1 MKKLIFEI
9 QPQEYKKSPS
19 VQESVDRYGQQ
30 LKHYKTKTLG
40 DRPSIIIDNGSYEC
54 RAGWS
59 FEEVPFLKFRNLVG
73 KPKTSV
79 SKAIDSMHLVGDE
92 LNEFEASKIQKR
104 SMFDKNVIYH
114 YQSLE
119 HMLDYTFGHLGLSN
133 ESSIEYPVLM
143 SEPMCNPN
151 YCRQNVSELL
161 FECYR
166 VSAVSYSV
174 DSLLS
179 FYYNAAQRD
188 QDLFSIP
195 HTSGLIVSSSNQTSH
210 IIPVFDG

>member
-1 MKKLIFEI
+1 MKKLLFDIKSI
-9 QPQEYKKSPS
+9 EYGKSAS
-19 VQESVDRYGQQ
+19 VQDSLDRYQHQ
-30 LKHYKTKTLG
+30 LKQFKSRSLG
-40 DRPSIIIDNGSYEC
+40 DRPTIVIDNGSYEA

-59 FEEVPFLKFRNLVG
+59 FEDSPYLKFRNMVG

-92 LNEFEASKIQKR
+92 LNEFDASKVQKR
-104 SMFDKNVIYH
+104 SMFDRNVIYH

-143 SEPMCNPN
+143 TEPLCNPN
-151 YCRQNVSELL
+151 YCRQNVSEIL

-166 VSAVSYSV
+166 VSAISYAV
-174 DSLLS
+174 DTLLS
-179 FYYNAAQRD
+179 FYYNAA
-188 QDLFSIP
+188 
-195 HTSGLIVSSSNQTSH
+195 
-210 IIPVFDG
+210 